1 MNSRHRIVI
10 CGESI
15 FLMAI
20 EARLADVP
28 GIDVAR
34 LDPHLPTVADRIVAL
49 EPDVVVIE
57 RDQGHGDLA
66 LALLSQGLPLLE
78 LDSQQG
84 QATLLTGARVVA
96 AEVDSLMRVLERVR
110 TKRRLDGHSQSGD
123 NYVDAEREH

>member
-1 MNSRHRIVI
+1 MNSHHRIVI

-20 EARLADVP
+20 EASLVDVP
-28 GIDVAR
+28 GIDVVR
-34 LDPHLPTVADRIVAL
+34 LDPHLPAVADRIVAL

-66 LALLSQGLPLLE
+66 LALLSQGLTLLE

-84 QATLLTGARVVA
+84 QATLLTGARVMA
-96 AEVDSLMRVLERVR
+96 AEVDSLMRVLEHVHN
-110 TKRRLDGHSQSGD
+110 KRKQDHLTSTGG
-123 NYVDAEREH
+123 AK

>member
-1 MNSRHRIVI
+1 MNSHHRIVI

-20 EARLADVP
+20 EASLVDVP
-28 GIDVAR
+28 GIDVVR
-34 LDPHLPTVADRIVAL
+34 LDPHFPAVADRIVAL

-66 LALLSQGLPLLE
+66 LALLNQGLPLLE
-78 LDSQQG
+78 LDSQHN

-96 AEVDSLMRVLERVR
+96 AEVDSLIQVLEHVHNQRKQDHLTSTGGV
-110 TKRRLDGHSQSGD
+110 K
-123 NYVDAEREH
+123 